1 MTQLTGVN
9 KMRASDISILI
20 GAFAGMPEL
29 SSIKSATK
37 NTGFTHQDLTNT
49 ANQPVKSS
57 YNSKQRK
64 KA

>member
-1 MTQLTGVN
+1 
-9 KMRASDISILI
+9 MRASDISILI
-20 GAFAGMPEL
+20 SAFAGMPEL
-29 SSIKSATK
+29 SSITPVTK

-64 KA
+64 KANRKGSK